1 MIIPKIKDVKLKK
14 EKNNS
19 FDALAI
25 ECPPTDNIKSAK
37 IAIVGE
43 APSDIELLKQEPF
56 VGPAGAQFNRIC
68 AAVRLARY
76 QIYLTNACKA
86 KLPKNNTDKLWT
98 SKGYRHPNWG
108 ELQALLIDELAEFEG
123 QIIMLLGATAMKL
136 LIDEPRFDSITKYR
150 GSFYHA
156 EDFPHL
162 KDKLAGKII
171 GLSYHPSFT
180 TDYKQPVHFYTM
192 IADFNKALKIIENP
206 NLLQDNVEI
215 KIQSSLDEILKFYA
229 LIKSKEYVTF
239 DIEATPE
246 FITCFSFAIYHKD
259 KIISMS
265 IPFMNN
271 QGNYWSVEEEIK
283 VWIGL
288 AEILNSPDIKIIC
301 QNGMFDL
308 MFILRTMNIKTDNF
322 YFDTMLAQH
331 RCYTELPKGLDYLT
345 STYTYYPYYKDEGK
359 QSHLKIIKDWPQYW
373 RYNAKDSAYLFPIAE
388 ALIKELEEFESTDV
402 MNYMMELHKPL
413 MEMEFNGILTNQ
425 KGITKARK
433 KYARWINALQH
444 GLNKIVG
451 KEINPN
457 SSKQMIAYFYGIC
470 MIKPYI
476 NRKTG
481 NASCDSVA
489 LHRIAKKK
497 VKGSF
502 EAKIII
508 KIRKYKKLLST
519 YFEVSV
525 DDDNRLRCSHKITG
539 TVSGRIATEKTFFGT
554 GCLLPTAEVLTPN
567 GWLELQHFQEG
578 MQAMQWDNKD
588 NSLSWCIPKKH
599 SEFYDSKMM
608 QLKSTQTEGTFTA
621 DHRIPSYHPGHKTFN
636 VKSAYEISCLSE
648 RLLPLSGS
656 FDGIKEL
663 PPLLLRLLAMVQAD
677 GTIEEFNIR
686 ISLKKQRKIN
696 RFLKLMALG
705 DIDFTEQS
713 ARPGYRRFCISS
725 DWSKLIQKFFFDGKT
740 FGSWMYDLSL
750 KAKEAFIDEIKYWD
764 AHRRKQSYIYYT
776 TNKVN
781 AEIVSTL
788 THLVNKSC
796 TIRIDYDNNNGY
808 GKGENKPLYAV
819 NIKPRNHARINR
831 QHWNMTDY
839 TGMVYCLQTP
849 TSFFLVR
856 NNDNIQI
863 TGNTNLQNQPYL
875 FKLHLISDPDW
886 ILCEADLAKA
896 EAHVV
901 AYLTQDANMIES
913 FESGIDVHSFN
924 ASKIFNLPI
933 EEVIHEAKTKKV
945 DQKSTMRYMGKKV
958 VHACCSEDTEVLTY
972 NGWEKISLVDQKEQ
986 IAVWDKA
993 TQEIF
998 FEVPKRW
1005 NVYDYFGELYSFKG
1019 QTLNQLVT
1027 PNHRIPHYTSK
1038 DNYFKQELAKNLL
1051 TRKNLRVPINGYYT
1065 GDECFPKSL
1074 IKLAVAIQADGSY
1087 MRQTRIRF
1095 HLKNEEKIMNLLVIL
1110 MELKIPFT
1118 HTHHQNDQS
1127 TYISFPRSIMTDVFL
1142 TNKKFN
1148 WNFLLL
1154 QGKYLDTFL
1163 DEILKWNGNTYQT
1176 KTGELK
1182 RYQSSI
1188 KQNCIIAST
1197 LAHLRGK
1204 QGILRKVRDK
1214 LYSVTF
1220 NETKKVGTKFTS
1232 KINYQDKVY
1241 CPTTST
1247 GCFLIRRKDMISV
1260 TSNSNYSMGAQTFSD
1275 NLAKEEIFMTQSECK
1290 RLLQNYQDRF
1300 PGLKRWHH
1308 LIEEEV
1314 QNTRVL
1320 YNLFGSPRRFLGA
1333 MNPALFR
1340 NAYSYKPQ
1348 STVAELL
1355 NRGLIKCV
1363 NDFRLG
1369 KKCFDLRNTTT
1380 VHDSIVFQFHKSQIP
1395 NLLQILLIVN
1405 DHMKHTFTYKGRS
1418 FTIGL
1423 DAKIGR
1429 QWAGKTADIEKFN
1442 QQEIDE
1448 AIGKLKLN

>member
-1 MIIPKIKDVKLKK
+1 MIIPKIKDVKLKR

-180 TDYKQPVHFYTM
+180 IDYKQPVHFYTM

-206 NLLQDNVEI
+206 DLLQDNVEI
-215 KIQSSLDEILKFYA
+215 KIKPSLDEVLKFYA
-229 LIKSKEYVTF
+229 LIKSKKYVAF
-239 DIEATPE
+239 DIESTPE
-246 FITCFSFAIYHKD
+246 FITCFSFAIYHED

-288 AEILNSPDIKIIC
+288 AEILNNPDIKIIC

-308 MFILRTMNIKTDNF
+308 MFILRTMNIKSDNF

-345 STYTYYPYYKDEGK
+345 SAYTYYPYYKDEGK
-359 QSHLKIIKDWPQYW
+359 QSHLKVIKDWPQYW
-373 RYNAKDSAYLFPIAE
+373 KYNAKDSAYLFPIAE

-413 MEMEFNGILTNQ
+413 MEMEFNGILTNK
-425 KGITKARK
+425 KGIIQAGK

-554 GCLLPTAEVLTPN
+554 G
-567 GWLELQHFQEG
+567 
-578 MQAMQWDNKD
+578 
-588 NSLSWCIPKKH
+588 
-599 SEFYDSKMM
+599 
-608 QLKSTQTEGTFTA
+608 
-621 DHRIPSYHPGHKTFN
+621 
-636 VKSAYEISCLSE
+636 
-648 RLLPLSGS
+648 
-656 FDGIKEL
+656 
-663 PPLLLRLLAMVQAD
+663 
-677 GTIEEFNIR
+677 
-686 ISLKKQRKIN
+686 
-696 RFLKLMALG
+696 
-705 DIDFTEQS
+705 
-713 ARPGYRRFCISS
+713 
-725 DWSKLIQKFFFDGKT
+725 
-740 FGSWMYDLSL
+740 
-750 KAKEAFIDEIKYWD
+750 
-764 AHRRKQSYIYYT
+764 
-776 TNKVN
+776 
-781 AEIVSTL
+781 
-788 THLVNKSC
+788 
-796 TIRIDYDNNNGY
+796 
-808 GKGENKPLYAV
+808 
-819 NIKPRNHARINR
+819 
-831 QHWNMTDY
+831 
-839 TGMVYCLQTP
+839 
-849 TSFFLVR
+849 
-856 NNDNIQI
+856 
-863 TGNTNLQNQPYL
+863 TNLQNIPYL

-958 VHACCSEDTEVLTY
+958 VHA
-972 NGWEKISLVDQKEQ
+972 
-986 IAVWDKA
+986 
-993 TQEIF
+993 
-998 FEVPKRW
+998 
-1005 NVYDYFGELYSFKG
+1005 
-1019 QTLNQLVT
+1019 
-1027 PNHRIPHYTSK
+1027 
-1038 DNYFKQELAKNLL
+1038 
-1051 TRKNLRVPINGYYT
+1051 
-1065 GDECFPKSL
+1065 
-1074 IKLAVAIQADGSY
+1074 
-1087 MRQTRIRF
+1087 
-1095 HLKNEEKIMNLLVIL
+1095 
-1110 MELKIPFT
+1110 
-1118 HTHHQNDQS
+1118 
-1127 TYISFPRSIMTDVFL
+1127 
-1142 TNKKFN
+1142 
-1148 WNFLLL
+1148 
-1154 QGKYLDTFL
+1154 
-1163 DEILKWNGNTYQT
+1163 
-1176 KTGELK
+1176 
-1182 RYQSSI
+1182 
-1188 KQNCIIAST
+1188 
-1197 LAHLRGK
+1197 
-1204 QGILRKVRDK
+1204 
-1214 LYSVTF
+1214 
-1220 NETKKVGTKFTS
+1220 
-1232 KINYQDKVY
+1232 
-1241 CPTTST
+1241 
-1247 GCFLIRRKDMISV
+1247 
-1260 TSNSNYSMGAQTFSD
+1260 SNYSMGAQTFSD

-1369 KKCFDLRNTTT
+1369 KKGFDLRMTTT

-1395 NLLQILLIVN
+1395 NLLQILLIIN

-1429 QWAGKTADIEKFN
+1429 QWAGNTADIEKFN
-1442 QQEIDE
+1442 QEEIDK
-1448 AIGKLKLN
+1448 ATGKLNLK